1 MVCDEQLP
9 SASTSAEAG
18 ENTTALRH
26 NVNESKIMEKY
37 AKVWKI
43 WRVFWSLKKYN
54 KIMQNKIKI
63 IKKVHNNLHFFSTN
77 E

>member
-1 MVCDEQLP
+1 MGKGQHIWFVNRLCYVVCDEQLP

-37 AKVWKI
+37 AKV
-43 WRVFWSLKKYN
+43 
-54 KIMQNKIKI
+54 
-63 IKKVHNNLHFFSTN
+63 
-77 E
+77 